1 MNKSIEE
8 NTTCFEREL
17 LLWLCKVINQ
27 MKYLNFRV
35 LSQKSKMA
43 GSESDPSR
51 EGMGSDS
58 EERRRRKKKKLKR
71 KSRKRSSSRDRRS
84 GTRERRSRT
93 RERRRSEDRGGR

>member
-58 EERRRRKKKKLKR
+58 EERRRRRKKKSKK
-71 KSRKRSSSRDRRS
+71 KSRKGSTSRDRRS
-84 GTRERRSRT
+84 VSRERRSK
-93 RERRRSEDRGGR
+93 DRGGR